1 MAIAGDSE
9 FVAFD
14 VETTGLSPF
23 SDRIVEFGAV
33 RFRADGTEIERL
45 QILVH
50 PGCSI
55 PAQVSRI
62 HGITNAMVRSCPA
75 LEDVLPKIQAFLSM
89 PKVLLLAHNA
99 SFDVRFL
106 TASFRRH
113 KASMPTNPVVDLLQ
127 LVRHSLPALS
137 NHRLETVARHLRIAN
152 TTEHRALADAVIVRQ
167 VFHHLLQRHTR
178 LQDRSHL
185 FGIARPLYFE
195 LAHAQGN
202 SPSSHTEV
210 IQQAIDN
217 EKHLEIIY
225 DGGTKGSIPRRI
237 TPLELIGEYGRQY
250 VIALCH
256 VDGEEKHFRLD
267 RLREVKPLDAAPQK
281 KPKG

>member
-1 MAIAGDSE
+1 MTASGDSE

-45 QILVH
+45 QILIH

-62 HGITNAMVRSCPA
+62 HGITNAMVRSCPT
-75 LEDVLPKIQAFLSM
+75 LEEVLPQIQAFLST
-89 PKVLLLAHNA
+89 PKALLLAHNA
-99 SFDVRFL
+99 TFDVRFL

-113 KASMPTNPVVDLLQ
+113 KASMPANPVVDLLT

-167 VFHHLLQRHTR
+167 VFHHLLQRHAR

-195 LAHAQGN
+195 LAHTQGN
-202 SPSSHTEV
+202 SPSSHLEA
-210 IQQAIDN
+210 IQQAIDDEN
-217 EKHLEIIY
+217 HLEIIY
-225 DGGTKGSIPRRI
+225 DGGTKGSFPRRI
-237 TPLELIGEYGRQY
+237 TPLELIEEYGHQY

-267 RLREVKPLDAAPQK
+267 RLREVKPLDATPQK

>member
-1 MAIAGDSE
+1 MTAASHTE

-33 RFRADGTEIERL
+33 RFRADGTELERL

-62 HGITNAMVRSCPA
+62 HGITNAMVRSCPT
-75 LEDVLPKIQAFLSM
+75 LEEVLPQIQAFLST
-89 PKVLLLAHNA
+89 PKALLLAHNA
-99 SFDVRFL
+99 TFDVRFL

-113 KASMPTNPVVDLLQ
+113 KASMPANPVVDLLK

-167 VFHHLLQRHTR
+167 VFHHLLQRHAR

-195 LAHAQGN
+195 LAHTQGN
-202 SPSSHTEV
+202 SPSSHLEA
-210 IQQAIDN
+210 IQEAIDDEN
-217 EKHLEIIY
+217 HLEIIY
-225 DGGTKGSIPRRI
+225 DGGTKGSLPRRI
-237 TPLELIGEYGRQY
+237 TPLELIGENGRQY

-267 RLREVKPLDAAPQK
+267 RLRQVKSLDAAPRK